1 MFLQIIKEFYLHL
14 TSIGLDSQFIT
25 AKLVDE
31 KEFQVA
37 SDVHM
42 AILLLPE
49 EASDSQ
55 QSK

>member
-1 MFLQIIKEFYLHL
+1 MFLEIIKEFHVHL

-37 SDVHM
+37 SVEKGRRTHGNT
-42 AILLLPE
+42 P
-49 EASDSQ
+49 SSGR
-55 QSK
+55 S